1 MNVRRHRLVF
11 SPRLGMLVPREETGA
26 ARVKAAGGQSRRP
39 GGPVRRCLVR
49 AALVLLPTIAG
60 MTQVH
65 ANPTAATVV
74 SGSASFNT
82 AGTTLTVTNS
92 PNAII
97 NWGSF
102 SIGQNELTRF
112 VQQSSASSV
121 LNRVTGQDPSQIL
134 GQLQSNGRVYLV
146 NPNGILF
153 GQGARIDVAGLIA
166 SSLDISDADYLAGR
180 FKFVGNGS
188 EGLVSNAG
196 EITTPTGGQVV
207 LIAPNVEN
215 SGVISSPSGEILLA
229 AGHTVD
235 LVDSANPALR
245 VEITAS
251 DGQAINLGTLIA
263 EGGRLGVYAGLITQA
278 GTVSASSAVA
288 EGGRIY
294 LKGTQAVTLADTGVI
309 EANGTRGGEIIT
321 KVEANGQLSG
331 RIDVQG
337 TLTARGDGSPDSGG
351 FIETSAAEVKIGTV
365 RVNTGGGEWLID
377 PVDFTIAASGG
388 DMTGSQLSSNLA
400 EGGVTIES
408 PSGINVNDAVSWDS
422 GHTLSLSAAGS
433 IAINAN
439 ITAGSGGLSLQASD
453 GNIGIAAGATVRID
467 ALYAQAGGSFSNLGD
482 LRIGNGAPGGNWISA
497 ASVNNAGTL
506 QLDVGG
512 WLSINAGANGNVRFV
527 DSVPD
532 IRVNALPQMDSPIE
546 NSGVIVNDGQI
557 DFSSLFENTGV
568 IVNSSLFENTGV
580 IVNNGQLGGSPFF
593 QRMLVLG
600 SGGVYRGTGELEGD
614 LLNTAGTVAPGAS
627 PGTVTITGNYTQ
639 GPSGTLL
646 VEIGG
651 ATPGQQYD
659 VLDVGGT
666 ATLAGTLAIQHY
678 GGYLPA
684 AGASFP
690 GVVTA
695 GAVSGAFST
704 LTAPAGF
711 VYGVGYGQTQV
722 DLEVLT
728 ALSSTLPSS
737 VQRVVALGVASL
749 VLAAPSFQTP
759 QLSASGQTTDTAAS
773 GHQFSSPNLWPGQLP
788 GGAPGADAGPGGQGT
803 GFAQSLAA
811 ALAQGT
817 SLAAAQAQA
826 QAQAQTPAAALA
838 QGGNSAEAVAR
849 ASEPRASLDPAP
861 HPAPSSTGLDTLASA
876 LAQGQSLAAAQ
887 AQTPAAALAQ
897 GGNSAEAVA
906 RASEPRA
913 SLETVVQPV
922 ARHRTSPG
930 VDP

>member
-82 AGTTLTVTNS
+82 SGATLTVTNS

-121 LNRVTGQDPSQIL
+121 LNRVIGQDPSQIL

-166 SSLDISDADYLAGR
+166 SSLDISDTDYLAGR

-196 EITTPTGGQVV
+196 EITTPTGGQVL

-251 DGQAINLGTLIA
+251 DGRAINLGTLIA

-309 EANGTRGGEIIT
+309 EANGTRGGEIIA

-388 DMTGSQLSSNLA
+388 DMTGDELGELLGQNS
-400 EGGVTIES
+400 VTIFTT
-408 PSGINVNDAVSWDS
+408 PDSGTNPEFERYGMRDGNGDIFVNDEVSWDS
-422 GHTLSLSAAGS
+422 TSTLNLSAAGS

-439 ITAGSGGLSLQASD
+439 ITAGRGGLSLLASD

-482 LRIGNGAPGGNWISA
+482 LRIGSGSAGGDRGNLISA

-506 QLDVGG
+506 YVDGL
-512 WLSINAGANGNVRFV
+512 LSNIA
-527 DSVPD
+527 DSVFVVTNELVPSTGNSD
-532 IRVNALPQMDSPIE
+532 NILTNRFNVSLQADSPIQ
-546 NSGVIVNDGQI
+546 NS
-557 DFSSLFENTGV
+557 
-568 IVNSSLFENTGV
+568 GV
-580 IVNNGQLGGSPFF
+580 IVNNGQLLLESGALELAG
-593 QRMLVLG
+593 
-600 SGGVYRGTGELEGD
+600 GGVYRGNGTLIGD
-614 LLNTAGTVAPGAS
+614 LVNTAGTVAPGAS

-651 ATPGQQYD
+651 VTPGQQYD
-659 VLDVGGT
+659 VLHVGGT
-666 ATLAGTLAIQHY
+666 ATLDGTLAIQHY

-711 VYGVGYGQTQV
+711 DYGFVYNFSNTASSV
-722 DLEVLT
+722 DLTLISASLAGMPPTVQQTVVL
-728 ALSSTLPSS
+728 LD
-737 VQRVVALGVASL
+737 ASL

-773 GHQFSSPNLWPGQLP
+773 GHQFSSSNLWPGQLP

-817 SLAAAQAQA
+817 SLAAALAQAQA

-876 LAQGQSLAAAQ
+876 LAQGQSPQ
-887 AQTPAAALAQ
+887 SALERLFNQ
-897 GGNSAEAVA
+897 LQDTA
-906 RASEPRA
+906 RRQEWTHDT
-913 SLETVVQPV
+913 SLVC
-922 ARHRTSPG
+922 R
-930 VDP
+930 